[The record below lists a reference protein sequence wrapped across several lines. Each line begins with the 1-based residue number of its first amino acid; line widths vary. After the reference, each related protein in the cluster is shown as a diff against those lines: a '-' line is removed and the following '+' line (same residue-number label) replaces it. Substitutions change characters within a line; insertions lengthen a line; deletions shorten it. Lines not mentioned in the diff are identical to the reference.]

1 MNKTVNINLAGTF
14 FHIDEDAYQKLQ
26 RYLEAIKRSFT
37 DSQGRNEIIADIE
50 MRIAELF
57 NERVQN
63 DKQVV
68 SVKEVEEVI
77 TIMGQPEDYMVD
89 EEIFEDEPKRTYTS
103 SRPNS
108 TRKLYRDT
116 ESAYIGGVSSGLS
129 HYFDVDPLW
138 IRIAWVILFFGFG
151 TGILVYILLW
161 VLMPAAET
169 TSEKLAMSGKPVNIN
184 NIEEKVKEGFSN
196 VKESLD
202 GVADRISN
210 ADFDRVGNTVKHKS
224 RSFFGALGNII
235 MFFFKIFAKFIG
247 ILLIIIGVSTLIGL
261 IVGLFT
267 VGAADL
273 FHFPGIDFANA
284 VNSTNLPIWIVSLL
298 LLFAVGIPFFYIF
311 ILGLK
316 ILTNNLKSLG
326 RVANFTLLGL
336 WLASIVTLSVFALR
350 ELNEHIYD
358 ESVTEKTELA
368 ITAKD
373 TLYIKMS
380 DDVEQYRSSSSGSYY
395 RNRGEFR
402 IVRDD
407 DDKKQIFSTNVR
419 LVFRSTKDSLA
430 SISVEKS
437 ADGSDYQKAR
447 ERARDINYKY
457 TFSGNKLE
465 LDPFHLTDFENKFS
479 DQYVKITLYLPE
491 GTTVWTDDNTYSFHR
506 NSSSYRDII
515 DNGFEE
521 HYLKVINDDVIC
533 LDCPKNSNYKIN
545 IDIKDEDSQFKL
557 DSNGLEIKDADVLI
571 KVTSDSVLSETEST
585 KTTIDSSGISIK
597 SKNN

>member
-50 MRIAELF
+50 IRIAELF
-57 NERVQN
+57 NERVEN

-77 TIMGQPEDYMVD
+77 AIMGQPEDYMVD

-161 VLMPAAET
+161 ILMPAAET
-169 TSEKLAMSGKPVNIN
+169 TSEKLAMSGKPVNIT

-210 ADFDRVGNTVKHKS
+210 ADFDRVGNKVKHKS

-380 DDVEQYRSSSSGSYY
+380 DNGEDFRSSSRRFN

-407 DDKKQIFSTNVR
+407 RDNKQIYSTNVR
-419 LVFRSTKDSLA
+419 LVFKSTKDSLA
-430 SISVEKS
+430 SISIEKS

-447 ERARDINYKY
+447 ERARDINYNY
-457 TFSGNKLE
+457 TFAGNKLE

-515 DNGFEE
+515 DNGFEDY
-521 HYLKVINDDVIC
+521 YLKVINDDVIC
-533 LDCPKNSNYKIN
+533 LDCPKDSNYKIN